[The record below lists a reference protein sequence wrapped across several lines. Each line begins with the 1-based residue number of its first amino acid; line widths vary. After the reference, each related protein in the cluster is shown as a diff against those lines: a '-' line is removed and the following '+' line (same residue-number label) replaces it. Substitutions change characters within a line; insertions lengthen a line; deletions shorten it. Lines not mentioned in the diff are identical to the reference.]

1 MVSKELSEAAVE
13 LNVILENTSPEIVS
27 KIPKKFIVFLK
38 EIASKNYIFKYDNTK
53 SLEEQDIRPK
63 TKGLLALIY
72 RDFLCDNQ
80 EKQEYINR
88 VSLVTEKIE
97 QRKREKYNPD
107 KIFKNNMKE
116 NTTKNN
122 NEDISIR
129 MQIVEYK
136 EPMFKRIINRIFKFF
151 RMRGNKYD

>member
-13 LNVILENTSPEIVS
+13 LNVILENTAPELVS
-27 KIPKKFIVFLK
+27 KIPKKFIAFLK

-53 SLEEQDIRPK
+53 SLEEQEIQPK

-72 RDFLCDNQ
+72 KDFLCDSQ
-80 EKQEYINR
+80 EKQEYINHI
-88 VSLVTEKIE
+88 SLVTEKIE

-107 KIFKNNMKE
+107 NIFNNKKNDNIQE
-116 NTTKNN
+116 NN
-122 NEDISIR
+122 NKDISIG

-136 EPMFKRIINRIFKFF
+136 EPVLKRIVNKILEFLHFK
-151 RMRGNKYD
+151 K

>member
-13 LNVILENTSPEIVS
+13 LNVILENTAPELVS
-27 KIPKKFIVFLK
+27 KIPKKFIAFLK

-53 SLEEQDIRPK
+53 SLEEQEIQPK

-72 RDFLCDNQ
+72 KDFLCDPQ
-80 EKQEYINR
+80 EKQEYINHI
-88 VSLVTEKIE
+88 SLVTEKIE

-107 KIFKNNMKE
+107 NIFNNKKNDNIQE
-116 NTTKNN
+116 NN
-122 NEDISIR
+122 NEDISIG

-136 EPMFKRIINRIFKFF
+136 EPVLKRIV
-151 RMRGNKYD
+151 NKILEFLHLKK